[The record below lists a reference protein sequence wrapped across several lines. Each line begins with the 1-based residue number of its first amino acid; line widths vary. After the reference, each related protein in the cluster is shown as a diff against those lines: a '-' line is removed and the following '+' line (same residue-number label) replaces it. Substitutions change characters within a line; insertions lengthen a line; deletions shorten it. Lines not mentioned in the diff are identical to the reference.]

1 MPKDKWF
8 YKKSQKFTLSSKLL
22 ALCFMLCGGILFC
35 WLLYPN
41 IANSGPYLNSAHG
54 NTSYGVD
61 RRTID
66 GVNIFPDY
74 AIGNCA
80 HCHEQHASIGGVTTI
95 PSQYVL
101 FYDNYINQTNGI
113 CFKCHDYTTTY
124 ATTAIGNRSYSYR
137 AGGWT
142 ADTLNDILEAFSFYP
157 GSAIPGSS
165 HQLGTI
171 RSFITAR
178 SWGYSNNSNPC
189 VACHNPHRA
198 QGDPENSPNGT
209 KSSGTRGW
217 PVSRPSQHSTDNNAW
232 GLWGDEAGEKMSDYV
247 GALTYMSPYYFNS
260 TITYE
265 PEGSAI
271 NNGTNLTDY
280 VSFCTDCHN
289 PTYDGQIASQ
299 QKSAFTGG
307 FQGVLFNPDWEITS
321 PHGKKAAFGGMGNR
335 KSPYAP
341 VITNFVLSCTD
352 CHEPHGSPNGM
363 LIRREVNGSTT
374 LVDFTSWS
382 DRAKWL
388 TLCRRCHTVGV
399 NHQGAGN
406 PCYMCHMH
414 NKNWFRPI

>member
-1 MPKDKWF
+1 MMIKDLIRHWNNKGRIIPWILLCSVISMF
-8 YKKSQKFTLSSKLL
+8 L
-22 ALCFMLCGGILFC
+22 ALCYLF
-35 WLLYPN
+35 YPDK
-41 IANSGPYLNSAHG
+41 ADSGPYLDSAHG

-61 RRTID
+61 RTSLSPF
-66 GVNIFPDY
+66 GY
-74 AIGNCA
+74 SKGNCA
-80 HCHEQHASIGGVTTI
+80 NCHEQHASIGGSEPDPVGGV
-95 PSQYVL
+95 PSKFAL
-101 FYDNYINQTNGI
+101 FYTNHTSQTDNFCY
-113 CFKCHDYTTTY
+113 KCHTDINSLQT
-124 ATTAIGNRSYSYR
+124 GSLVNRSYSYR

-142 ADTLNDILEAFSFYP
+142 ADTLNDILQAFSFYP

-178 SWGYSNNSNPC
+178 SWGYTNNSNPC
-189 VACHNPHRA
+189 AACHNPHRA

-232 GLWGDEAGEKMSDYV
+232 GLWGDDVGEKISDYA
-247 GALTYMSPYYFNS
+247 GAFTYMAPYYFNS
-260 TITYE
+260 TTTYE

-280 VSFCTDCHN
+280 VTFCTDCHN
-289 PTYDGQIASQ
+289 PTYDGQISSQ

-307 FQGVLFNPDWEITS
+307 WQPLLYNPDWESTS
-321 PHGKKAAFGGMGNR
+321 PHGKIAAGGMVGNR
-335 KSPYAP
+335 KAPYDVAG
-341 VITNFVLSCTD
+341 INHVLSCTD

-374 LVDFTSWS
+374 LVDFTAWS

-399 NHQGAGN
+399 NHQGASN
-406 PCYMCHMH
+406 PCWMCHMH